1 METLLTGATSRVGT
15 TPVHLSPKQRGATP
29 PRLVREPADSQD
41 ALHNTRTPKNLLAS
55 ARAVCVEQPSR
66 RAAGERHGVP
76 RAGMN
81 SSDRRR
87 EPSGRN

>member
-15 TPVHLSPKQRGATP
+15 TPVHLSPKRRGATP
-29 PRLVREPADSQD
+29 PRLIREPADGQD
-41 ALHNTRTPKNLLAS
+41 ALHNTRALKNLLAT
-55 ARAVCVEQPSR
+55 ARAVGVEGLSR
-66 RAAGERHGVP
+66 RAAGEPRGGP

>member
-15 TPVHLSPKQRGATP
+15 TPVHLSPEQRGVPP
-29 PRLVREPADSQD
+29 PRLAREPADGQD

-55 ARAVCVEQPSR
+55 ARAVWAQGLSR
-66 RAAGERHGVP
+66 RAAGEPPGAP

-87 EPSGRN
+87 EPSGRT